1 LAPPES
7 TLRSTMIEIIPSISI
22 LNGKVTRLKQG
33 DYSHETVYKQSPV
46 DIAKKF
52 EDFGIKKIHIVDLDG
67 AKKGS
72 PINYH
77 ALESVANYTS
87 LQIDFSGG
95 IATDGDISK
104 AYEYGA
110 DTITAASVAVQNQKL
125 FASWLISYGREKM
138 TLGADTNN
146 MKIAISGW
154 QKSTEI
160 DVLDHIDY
168 FFMRGLK
175 YVKSTDIDKDGIQ
188 EGPNFELCEK
198 IVKRFPDI
206 SLIASGGVRSVD
218 DIKRLDDIGVKGV
231 MFGRAYYEGN
241 LKLTDLKD
249 LI

>member
-1 LAPPES
+1 
-7 TLRSTMIEIIPSISI
+7 MIEIIPSISI

-33 DYSHETVYKQSPV
+33 DYGHETVYKQSPV

-72 PINYH
+72 PVNYH
-77 ALESVANYTS
+77 ALELVANYTN
-87 LQIDFSGG
+87 LKIDFSGG

-110 DTITAASVAVQNQKL
+110 SSITASSVAVDNQKL
-125 FASWLISYGREKM
+125 FASWLLSYGREKI
-138 TLGADTNN
+138 TLGADTLDE
-146 MKIAISGW
+146 KISIMGW
-154 QKSTEI
+154 QQSTKI
-160 DVLDHIDY
+160 DVMDHIDY

-175 YVKSTDIDKDGIQ
+175 YVKSTDVNKDGIQ
-188 EGPNFELCEK
+188 EGPNFDLYKK
-198 IVKRFPDI
+198 IISRFPDI
-206 SLIASGGVRSVD
+206 HLIASGGVRSVD
-218 DIKRLDDIGVKGV
+218 DIKKLEELGVKGV

-241 LKLTDLKD
+241 LKLDDLKD